1 MPNQATRVL
10 AFPGIDL
17 DRLAELRAQASD
29 AFLREDATGY
39 QHACMTIRK
48 LIGGQ
53 DVSETGARSYRHR
66 RVVRQIKPITQI
78 TRDRLNETSAI
89 GAEDS
94 AIPRQ

>member
-17 DRLAELRAQASD
+17 DRLAELRARASD

-39 QHACMTIRK
+39 QDACMTIRK

-66 RVVRQIKPITQI
+66 RIARPVEPLTQG
-78 TRDRLNETSAI
+78 TRGRLSE
-89 GAEDS
+89 
-94 AIPRQ
+94 PRG

>member
-29 AFLREDATGY
+29 AFLREDAMGY
-39 QHACMTIRK
+39 QHACMTMRK

-53 DVSETGARSYRHR
+53 DASATDPRSYRHR
-66 RVVRQIKPITQI
+66 SVARQVESLAQR
-78 TRDRLNETSAI
+78 TRDRH
-89 GAEDS
+89 
-94 AIPRQ
+94 Q